1 MGELPITLTRHIIE
15 QKLGDPASTE
25 EFAAIM
31 AQFALTAKIIAR
43 DVSQAGLI
51 DVLGSTGETN
61 IQGETVQK
69 LDRKA
74 NETFV
79 RAFQYSGS
87 VRTLISEEMERP
99 LHIGGGASGR
109 RPGQYAL
116 FFDPL
121 DGSSN
126 IDVNAVVG
134 SIFSVHRLADS
145 TTVALDGEL
154 LKRGTEQV
162 AAGYA
167 LYGPSTQLLYTCGA
181 GVHQFTLDPGI
192 GEFVLSASNL
202 RMPSRGRVYSVN
214 EGNYRKWPAT
224 VQQFVEYLRERD
236 PATNR
241 PYSSRYSGCLV
252 ADVHRLLFTGGIY
265 LYPGELGKPDGKL
278 RLMYEAAPLAL
289 LVEQAGGGATT
300 GTDRILDIRPTA
312 LHQRVPLFIGSREE
326 LMLAEEFIRGLRGA
340 AVAATA
346 VTK

>member
-15 QKLGDPASTE
+15 HKLDDPASTE

-31 AQFALTAKIIAR
+31 AQFAVAAKIIAR

-51 DVLGSTGETN
+51 DLLGATSETN
-61 IQGETVQK
+61 VQGETVQK
-69 LDRKA
+69 LDRRA

-109 RPGQYAL
+109 RTGHYAL

-145 TTVALDGEL
+145 TTVAKDGEL
-154 LKRGTEQV
+154 LKTGTEQV

-167 LYGPSTQLLYTCGA
+167 LYGPSTQLVYTYGA

-192 GEFVLSASNL
+192 GEFVLSGSNL
-202 RMPSRGRVYSVN
+202 TMPPRGKIYSVN
-214 EGNYRKWPAT
+214 DGNYRKWPAS
-224 VQQFVEYLRERD
+224 VQQFVEHFREID
-236 PATNR
+236 PASKR
-241 PYSSRYSGCLV
+241 PYTSRYSGCLV
-252 ADVHRLLFTGGIY
+252 ADVHRLFSGGGVY
-265 LYPGELGKPDGKL
+265 LYPGEVNKPDGKL
-278 RLMYEAAPLAL
+278 RLMYEAAPLGFI
-289 LVEQAGGGATT
+289 VEQAGGAASNGNE
-300 GTDRILDIRPTA
+300 RILDIRPKA

-326 LMLAEEFIRGLRGA
+326 ITLAEQFIQGRRTVAGA
-340 AVAATA
+340 RA
-346 VTK
+346 